1 MNSVVTVNAFTQA
14 IVSDCSRVLVPFR
27 PVHSLLCFATRLEG
41 AGSEG
46 LIRLAGTVPT
56 YIYMAGKT
64 TLTINRQRTLSVD
77 TSQEVS
83 PIGRSRG
90 DERVF

>member
-14 IVSDCSRVLVPFR
+14 IVNDCSRVLVPFR

-64 TLTINRQRTLSVD
+64 TLTMNRQCVFSLG
-77 TSQEVS
+77 TSKVVS

-90 DERVF
+90 RTSLF